1 MGSQATRNSAHSG
14 RQRRPHKGLYGFCN
28 PVTKPQF
35 RGCSNFNL
43 ADLGVANFTAN
54 LAGYSAMYVVLC
66 CTAKS
71 PVKQRDISLIYTGGK
86 VDHPFGVV
94 PASADPAP
102 DKIVIAF
109 CNPGVGQFVGMA
121 GNHCTCSCI
130 LIT

>member
-66 CTAKS
+66 VRLARAVCDT
-71 PVKQRDISLIYTGGK
+71 
-86 VDHPFGVV
+86 
-94 PASADPAP
+94 P
-102 DKIVIAF
+102 DKSEFSVRLWLVACNTKSITALLAF
-109 CNPGVGQFVGMA
+109 AETKKFSIWQVVEFSV
-121 GNHCTCSCI
+121 
-130 LIT
+130 